1 MICTAVEMQG
11 IVNERGRRQVTRES
25 RGDCVQL
32 RRLVWQLPI
41 YNFNNEKA
49 GVTAEPNHIRQ
60 LSNPFNSLVFAL
72 ITAANDHGPFFVL
85 AALHLHLLFSTL
97 CLCGPKL
104 PNRLGGHRPT
114 FNRCTMLSLY
124 RSCPISCS
132 SPSPRLSPAH
142 VSRQSV

>member
-11 IVNERGRRQVTRES
+11 IVNESRPATSDTRKQGR
-25 RGDCVQL
+25 L
-32 RRLVWQLPI
+32 RAATETGLAI